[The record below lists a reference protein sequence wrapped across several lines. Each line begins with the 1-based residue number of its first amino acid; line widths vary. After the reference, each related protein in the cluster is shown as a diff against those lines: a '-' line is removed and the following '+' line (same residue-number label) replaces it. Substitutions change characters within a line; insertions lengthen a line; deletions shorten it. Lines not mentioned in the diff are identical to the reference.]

1 MAGIRRICL
10 KATFLCQGKQNVAA
24 TQRSDLPKCPMITL
38 NTTFLTDLEIFDA
51 ATNQTLSTESAGFEF
66 IHGRLRGMFMI
77 IAYGVKNIRVK
88 ATTDTTENVVASF
101 NSFKTPLHCYQTKF
115 LLSFKRRRSSS
126 IWNEHFDNTNRISTR
141 IRSSNCSIG
150 H

>member
-1 MAGIRRICL
+1 MISHNGRYPSYLFEGNI
-10 KATFLCQGKQNVAA
+10 FMSGKQNVAA

-51 ATNQTLSTESAGFEF
+51 ATNQTLSNESAGFEF

-77 IAYGVKNIRVK
+77 ISYSVKNIRVK

-101 NSFKTPLHCYQTKF
+101 NSLKTLLHCYQTKF
-115 LLSFKRRRSSS
+115 LLSFNAQAVFFNLERT
-126 IWNEHFDNTNRISTR
+126 F
-141 IRSSNCSIG
+141 
-150 H
+150 